1 MIKCSSLFQSPK
13 SHQDSRRDRLLLH
26 PVFTLFTPQPLTAQT
41 LNHYCSVSDA
51 FMLYKPHFLW
61 LLLSCCHKAAIWTSA
76 LHTSI
81 TQSAAF
87 ISFQSNG
94 PLSWPPPRQQICFCG
109 INVPLELV
117 LWSRTQNLGELH
129 KYVQKAEHVA
139 ELWGGKDS
147 TVDPRWQLEIW
158 LTLETHG
165 NNGGW
170 SAKKKKEKAWTQALG
185 AFAHVIFTFY

>member
-1 MIKCSSLFQSPK
+1 MIKCSSLFQSLQ
-13 SHQDSRRDRLLLH
+13 SHIKTQDVTDCSSIQFLLSLHHSLSLHRRWTITAQFLMLSCSTNPISSHRLL
-26 PVFTLFTPQPLTAQT
+26 T
-41 LNHYCSVSDA
+41 
-51 FMLYKPHFLW
+51 
-61 LLLSCCHKAAIWTSA
+61 CCHKAAIWTSA

-87 ISFQSNG
+87 ISFQSNK
-94 PLSWPPPRQQICFCG
+94 PLSWHPPKKICFCG
-109 INVPLELV
+109 INLPLELV

-129 KYVQKAEHVA
+129 KYAQKAEHVA

-170 SAKKKKEKAWTQALG
+170 SA
-185 AFAHVIFTFY
+185 F